1 MIEIKKLKHGSVP
14 VTNVPDFP
22 TRDVAMKL
30 NENILGLAEQVLEL
44 QKATQALQRE
54 VSGLSAKVYA
64 LENP

>member
-14 VTNVPDFP
+14 VVNIPDVA
-22 TRDVAMKL
+22 TRDVSMKL
-30 NENILGLAEQVLEL
+30 NENILGLSSQLFELQQAVQVL
-44 QKATQALQRE
+44 QRD